1 MKEFI
6 SFSGTNFF
14 DAPVL
19 RREIE
24 GTLLFR
30 SLNKPNLRKEYKKG
44 EEPQQLKDMSW
55 SNSNCLNNHE
65 R

>member
-1 MKEFI
+1 MKEYV

-14 DAPVL
+14 DAPIL

-24 GTLLFR
+24 GILLFR
-30 SLNKPNLRKEYKKG
+30 SLYNFAQRKEYKKG

-55 SNSNCLNNHE
+55 SNSSCLDK
-65 R
+65 